1 MEHLVAELFKNIFVV
16 NEELSA
22 RKIQLDIDSF
32 QTRIL
37 RVLPCWIVWR
47 VTIATITVMISL
59 FWY

>member
-16 NEELSA
+16 NEELSE

-37 RVLPCWIVWR
+37 RVLPC
-47 VTIATITVMISL
+47 
-59 FWY
+59 

>member
-37 RVLPCWIVWR
+37 RVLPC
-47 VTIATITVMISL
+47 
-59 FWY
+59 